1 MHSTHD
7 EASSSSQQPTNSD
20 TNRMDLSQPSIDGAN
35 PQFDTNGFP
44 LLPKHLHSLKSNV
57 KVLKRIPKA
66 ARLLA
71 AQELA
76 RIVDAINKD
85 VTSYSGWWQLLTFAY
100 VAFKSPDKKNK
111 QTSSLSLATI
121 VKRNLTFWSE
131 IKNLAFA
138 DFLEK
143 ITPTNVRPT
152 KVKKDRLPDS
162 MIIKKVQSKMN
173 EGDFKGAIRLLTSN
187 DTIAPFKVDTYLRLL
202 EKHPEPNIPVVPVE
216 NADQSVTPV
225 LESEVNIAIFKFEN
239 GSAGGMDALRPQHLK
254 DMIMKAN
261 GESATKLIRLFC
273 TFSNGLL
280 NGNVPSFV
288 TPILYGASLCALNK
302 KDNSLRPIAIGSVL
316 RRMVSKI
323 ACARVYDKLGSCLR
337 PKQVGF
343 GTRGG
348 AEAGAH
354 AARRYINHEHLSTKV
369 MLKIDYANA
378 FNELERNPMLVSVLK
393 MCPEIHPYLNQCYS
407 TPSILW
413 FGDFII
419 SSQRGCQQGD
429 PCGPPLFCMAIH
441 EMVSGLLS
449 EMNIWYLDD
458 GTLAGDPQTV
468 LQDLKTIIRKSAELG
483 LRLNFSKC
491 EIKVIGNDI
500 NQEIVNAF
508 NDVAPGITALENN
521 INLLG
526 APLTDSGISNE
537 IKEKII
543 KLKLMVFRLKDLN
556 SHQSFFL
563 LRNSFSIPKLTY
575 LLRTTPCW
583 RSMPDLVEYNQIL
596 KSAVEGIINCNLSDT
611 AWMQTTIS
619 VNNGGLGLRDV
630 TKLCLSSFLGS
641 SHSVAELLAAILPA
655 HINQLTEAAVSEAE
669 ILWQASTFSELIPSP
684 SCKLQKN
691 WDMVMSTKS
700 FQDLLENA
708 TTDVEKARLLACG
721 SKESGSWLSAFPAS
735 SLGTLLDDQSFRIS
749 MALRLGVPVCHP
761 HTCIC
766 GSQVD
771 KSGIHGLAC
780 KKSIGR
786 KSRHEM
792 VNDLLKR
799 ALVSCGIPAIREPN
813 GCNRSDGK
821 KPDGLTLIPWK
832 RGKPLVWDFT
842 CADTFCKSYLKST
855 SKHRG
860 GAANTRETRKK
871 SKYASLEDR
880 FCFVPIAIETMGSWG
895 TDGRK
900 LVENIGNK
908 LMEATG
914 ETRSKSFLYQRISIA
929 IQRGNSAAILGTIP
943 ESFEKFDAVYYIL

>member
-1 MHSTHD
+1 
-7 EASSSSQQPTNSD
+7 
-20 TNRMDLSQPSIDGAN
+20 
-35 PQFDTNGFP
+35 
-44 LLPKHLHSLKSNV
+44 
-57 KVLKRIPKA
+57 
-66 ARLLA
+66 
-71 AQELA
+71 
-76 RIVDAINKD
+76 
-85 VTSYSGWWQLLTFAY
+85 
-100 VAFKSPDKKNK
+100 
-111 QTSSLSLATI
+111 
-121 VKRNLTFWSE
+121 
-131 IKNLAFA
+131 
-138 DFLEK
+138 
-143 ITPTNVRPT
+143 
-152 KVKKDRLPDS
+152 

-173 EGDFKGAIRLLTSN
+173 EGDFKGAIRILTSN

-202 EKHPEPNIPVVPVE
+202 EKHPTPNIPMEPTDHVAQ
-216 NADQSVTPV
+216 NITPV

-261 GESATKLIRLFC
+261 GEHANKLIRLFSS
-273 TFSNGLL
+273 FSNVLL
-280 NGNVPSFV
+280 NGDVPSFV
-288 TPILYGASLCALNK
+288 SPILYGASLCALNK
-302 KDNSLRPIAIGSVL
+302 KDNSIRPIAIGSVL

-323 ACARVYDKLGSCLR
+323 ACARVYDKLGSVLR
-337 PKQVGF
+337 PKQLGF

-354 AARRYINHEHLSTKV
+354 AARRYVNHNHVSTKV
-369 MLKIDYANA
+369 MIKLDYVNA
-378 FNELERNPMLVSVLK
+378 FNELERNPMLHSAFD
-393 MCPEIHPYLNQCYS
+393 MCPEIHPYLHQCYS

-441 EMVSGLLS
+441 EMVRGLLS

-468 LQDLKTIIRKSAELG
+468 LEDLKTIIQKSAELG

-491 EIKVIGNDI
+491 EIKVIGTDV

-508 NDVAPGITALENN
+508 NEIAPGISAVEGN

-537 IKEKII
+537 IKAKIN
-543 KLKLMVFRLKDLN
+543 KLKLMVHRLKDLN

-563 LRNSFSIPKLTY
+563 LRNSFSIPRLTF
-575 LLRTTPCW
+575 LLRSTPCW
-583 RSMPDLVEYNQIL
+583 RSMPDLEEYNKIL
-596 KSAVEGIINCNLSDT
+596 KAAVEGIINCNLSDA
-611 AWMQTTIS
+611 AWMQSTIS

-641 SHSVAELLAAILPA
+641 SHSVADLLEAILPS
-655 HINQLTEAAVSEAE
+655 HISHLTEAAVSEAE
-669 ILWQASTFSELIPSP
+669 ALWQASTFSELVPSP

-691 WDMVMSTKS
+691 WDAVMSSKS
-700 FQDLLENA
+700 FHDLLEVA
-708 TTDVEKARLLACG
+708 SSVIEKARLVACG

-761 HTCIC
+761 HTCVC
-766 GSQVD
+766 GAQVD
-771 KSGIHGLAC
+771 NSGIHGLAC
-780 KKSIGR
+780 KKSLGR
-786 KSRHEM
+786 KARHEM
-792 VNDLLKR
+792 INDLIKR
-799 ALVSCGIPAIREPN
+799 ALIACGIPAIREPK
-813 GCNRSDGK
+813 GCNRTDGK

-842 CADTFCKSYLKST
+842 CADTLCKSYVKST
-855 SKHRG
+855 SKTRG
-860 GAANTRETRKK
+860 AAANTRETVKK

-895 TDGRK
+895 ADGRK
-900 LVENIGNK
+900 LVEDIGKK

-929 IQRGNSAAILGTIP
+929 IQRGNAAAILGTIP
-943 ESFEKFDAVYYIL
+943 ESVNKFDEVYYIL